1 MSRNV
6 LWGNK
11 GFTLVEVMV
20 ALVILSVGLLGL
32 AGLQAR
38 GLSSSTDASLRSQ
51 ATLYIYDMAERMRT
65 NREAAIS
72 STQPYEIDFG
82 DTPSVSLPSL
92 VKTDL
97 QSWLDQLATL
107 PQGQGA
113 IAIDVTAT
121 GTAVTISVRYR
132 EKGSLQTVNVDTM
145 L

>member
-1 MSRNV
+1 LRGSE
-6 LWGNK
+6 

-82 DTPSVSLPSL
+82 DSPSASLPSL
-92 VKTDL
+92 VKADL

-107 PQGQGA
+107 PKGQGA
-113 IAIDVTAT
+113 VAIDKIAA
-121 GTAVTISVRYR
+121 GMAVTISVRYR